1 MRLLCRA
8 LCYRYPQPQQPGRG
22 TAWPRKSPVEVL
34 WTGKDTREVVVD
46 LMALRDD
53 HLQMAGR
60 GRSPGVTSE
69 QPWENYA
76 NYDIIY
82 TMLTRTHLYT
92 VQVCYLD
99 IVLVCQLS
107 QED

>member
-1 MRLLCRA
+1 M
-8 LCYRYPQPQQPGRG
+8 
-22 TAWPRKSPVEVL
+22 L

-107 QED
+107 QEDRQSRS